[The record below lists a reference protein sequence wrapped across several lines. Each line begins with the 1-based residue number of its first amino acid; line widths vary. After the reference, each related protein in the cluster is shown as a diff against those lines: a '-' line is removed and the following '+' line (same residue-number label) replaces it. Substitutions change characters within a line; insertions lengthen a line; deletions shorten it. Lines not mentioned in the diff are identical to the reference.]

1 MASQRE
7 MGDNLLMT
15 SNDIIARLVK
25 ESMGFH
31 YPKLTSEELI
41 AMAQHIAYLD
51 QSNDDLIETINR
63 LNEELKKEQS
73 KVNPTSSWSM
83 KLDGTLICDQCHN
96 HFYQE
101 DTTQIW
107 IYCPICGSKNII

>member
-1 MASQRE
+1 MASRRK

-31 YPKLTSEELI
+31 YPRLTSEELI

-51 QSNDDLIETINR
+51 QSNDDLIETIKR
-63 LNEELKKEQS
+63 LNEEQS
-73 KVNPTSSWSM
+73 KVRSYPTGTWSCSM
-83 KLDGTLICDQCHN
+83 TGYIECNECGNRFYINEDHDGPVWT
-96 HFYQE
+96 
-101 DTTQIW
+101 
-107 IYCPICGSKNII
+107 YCPACGSKNR